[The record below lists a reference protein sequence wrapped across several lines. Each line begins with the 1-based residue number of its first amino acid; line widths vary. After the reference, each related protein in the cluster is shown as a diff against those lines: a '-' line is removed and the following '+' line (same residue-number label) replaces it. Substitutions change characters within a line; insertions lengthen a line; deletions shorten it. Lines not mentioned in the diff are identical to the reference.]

1 MECTCHHL
9 SSPCPA
15 SLGTPP
21 SPGTVVSISSR
32 VPVAGAWPTAN
43 PSSADSHVSFPC
55 LWLMFSTR
63 CRRANAPSRILHP
76 WWPREGPP
84 SACSSW
90 RPAGMGGPKPWGCR
104 GLDRLRVPH
113 RPRPV
118 HRFAPRH
125 RPPDCTAHQL
135 HPSPRKR
142 ACNLET
148 LSRVCQRAVRFGW
161 RPGPRVW
168 LVIYVRVLFFVSSR
182 SLFVFGRCLS
192 LSVVLVCRSA
202 VCFRPTVVFL
212 IRARVSMCLR
222 PKLSFLA
229 FGFSVTSS
237 LVFVPCDPSNASVAP
252 TASTASATR
261 LPALLRRLAS
271 CCPLVVP
278 DFAFSN
284 LRALVRV
291 YCG

>member
-1 MECTCHHL
+1 
-9 SSPCPA
+9 
-15 SLGTPP
+15 
-21 SPGTVVSISSR
+21 
-32 VPVAGAWPTAN
+32 
-43 PSSADSHVSFPC
+43 
-55 LWLMFSTR
+55 
-63 CRRANAPSRILHP
+63 
-76 WWPREGPP
+76 
-84 SACSSW
+84 
-90 RPAGMGGPKPWGCR
+90 MGGPKPWGCP

-148 LSRVCQRAVRFGW
+148 LPSLSTGRQVCR

-168 LVIYVRVLFFVSSR
+168 LVIYVRVLLFVSSR

-212 IRARVSMCLR
+212 IRARVSMFLR

-252 TASTASATR
+252 TASATR